1 MPAVIRSWTQGI
13 GPNTATWQVNAP
25 TGVTAGMSL
34 LAFLSV
40 DGGGVANITGGGTWQ
55 QIGHIAGTPGVLTA
69 VDVWWRLGTNA
80 EPSQYTVNQAGT
92 ADGVC
97 VVVAIAGAVTTQPQ
111 VGLGNAFT
119 NSQAA
124 ISPSIVPA
132 TSSGLEFRF
141 AAGTPSNVAVSWS
154 TPVGFDEL
162 ADIQSEDDV
171 SGQVVWRRVSST
183 TATGQQFHLANASLL
198 CLAALVVVVESSTA
212 QVPDPPVVQPFTPG
226 RGTSRYRYVVTR
238 LLDRTYLGDLDLKGV
253 SFDKRILQA
262 GSFSATIPIPN
273 RRVRS
278 QVADII
284 PLDDTVLDR
293 GPGVITV
300 QIYRDGD
307 PWGEYWITAAT
318 IGRSRRGT
326 PAVQL
331 RGSTLDAYLSHVEIQ
346 NDLFY
351 TNTDQIDI
359 ARALLNHAQA
369 QAGANIGL
377 ALQSGTS
384 GVKRDRTYLDSEGGT
399 YGQRLVELA
408 QVDNGFEW
416 AIDLALVSGVLERQW
431 RWGYPTLG
439 QAEPQHVLV
448 DSAHGGDILEWS
460 EEIDAL
466 RGATRWR
473 ARGSSI
479 STDASTSATPLV
491 STVASATAH
500 LAAGWPRLDRTISYP
515 TATVQATLDDYAAFW
530 AAKAPGAL
538 RVDQVT
544 IALGANPTLTPNS
557 LGDTAMI
564 KLDNEWHVR
573 QSRIRR
579 VIGMRVT
586 PTSRDSGKEEAQLV
600 LEGQEAPGA

>member
-1 MPAVIRSWTQGI
+1 MAAVIRSWTQGI
-13 GPNTATWQVNAP
+13 GQAATWQVNAP
-25 TGVTAGMSL
+25 QGVTSGMSL

-40 DGGGVANITGGGTWQ
+40 DGGGIANVSGGGTWQ
-55 QIGHIAGTPGVLTA
+55 RIGHIEGLAGTLSA
-69 VDVWWRLGTNA
+69 VDVWWRLGTNT
-80 EPSQYTVNQAGT
+80 EPAQYTINQAGT

-111 VGLGNAFT
+111 VGLGSAFT

-141 AAGTPSNVAVSWS
+141 AAGTPSNTTVSWS
-154 TPVGFDEL
+154 TPVGFAEL

-171 SGQVVWRRVSST
+171 SGQVVWRNVVST
-183 TATGQQFHLANASLL
+183 TATGQQFHLASTTLL
-198 CLAALVVVVESSTA
+198 ACAALVVVVEASTA
-212 QVPDPPVVQPFTPG
+212 QVPDPPPSQPFTPG
-226 RGTSRYRYVVTR
+226 RGTSRYRYSFIRV
-238 LLDRTYLGDLDLKGV
+238 LDRQYLGDLDLKGV
-253 SFDKRILQA
+253 SFDKRLLQA
-262 GSFSATIPIPN
+262 GSFSASIPIPN
-273 RRVRS
+273 RKVRA

-293 GPGVITV
+293 GPGVISC
-300 QIYRDGD
+300 QILRDGV

-318 IGRSRRGT
+318 LGRSRRGI

-331 RGSTLDAYLSHVEIQ
+331 RGSTLDAYLAHVEIQ
-346 NDLFY
+346 SDLFY

-359 ARALLNHAQA
+359 ARALLNHMQA

-377 ALQSGTS
+377 TLQSGTA
-384 GVKRDRTYLDSEGGT
+384 GVTRDRTYLDSEGGT
-399 YGQRLVELA
+399 YGQRLIELA
-408 QVDNGFEW
+408 QVDGGFEW

-439 QAEPQHVLV
+439 QADPQHVLV
-448 DSAHGGDILEWS
+448 DSAHGGDILEWQ

-473 ARGSSI
+473 ARGSSV
-479 STDASTSATPLV
+479 STDASTSSVPLV

-515 TATVQATLDDYAAFW
+515 TATLQATLNDYAAFW
-530 AAKAPGAL
+530 ASRAPGAL

-544 IALGANPTLTPNS
+544 IALGANPTLTPNH

-573 QSRIRR
+573 ESRIRR

-600 LEGQEAPGA
+600 LEGQEAPGV